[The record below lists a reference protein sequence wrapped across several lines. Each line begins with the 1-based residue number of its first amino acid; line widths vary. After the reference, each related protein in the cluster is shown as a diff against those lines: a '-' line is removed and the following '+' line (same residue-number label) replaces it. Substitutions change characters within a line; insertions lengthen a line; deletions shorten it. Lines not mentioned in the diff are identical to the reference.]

1 MYLDA
6 TPDTHPT
13 GSSSKCSLISSSLP
27 HCNHLTQT
35 STNITIEDKKEDNLL
50 QNLRQYYS
58 EVKTKCQLN
67 LGVPAGFRMS
77 NTYQSQVRDFH
88 LSNGNA

>member
-1 MYLDA
+1 VYLDA

-50 QNLRQYYS
+50 RNLRQYYS

-67 LGVPAGFRMS
+67 LGVS
-77 NTYQSQVRDFH
+77 YE
-88 LSNGNA
+88 